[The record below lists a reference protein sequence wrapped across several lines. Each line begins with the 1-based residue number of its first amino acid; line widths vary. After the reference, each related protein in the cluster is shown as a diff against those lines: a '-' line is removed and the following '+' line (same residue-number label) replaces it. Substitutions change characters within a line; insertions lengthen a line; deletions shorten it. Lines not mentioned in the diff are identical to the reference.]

1 MVDLLAVALSHPA
14 LLLHLRARRVTHGA
28 LFLLLG
34 LGVILV
40 VFLAVVAV
48 TSHS

>member
-1 MVDLLAVALSHPA
+1 MVDLLAVALSHSTIFF
-14 LLLHLRARRVTHGA
+14 HLRARRITHGA

-34 LGVILV
+34 LGVV
-40 VFLAVVAV
+40 GRVFLGVVAL

>member
-14 LLLHLRARRVTHGA
+14 LLLHLRARRITHGA

-34 LGVILV
+34 LGVV
-40 VFLAVVAV
+40 GRVFLGVVAL